1 MDTGLR
7 VVIKK
12 IFALAFLKQ
21 IVNGEESDLR
31 QVLAI
36 LSVDFLGLV
45 GENINANDV
54 QGFLQYFNNT
64 WMTRERIWNV
74 WALDKNRTNNH
85 MEGWHCHLKDTIQS
99 NPNPWLFIQKIK
111 AEQTAKEAEVN
122 LMNNEE
128 VIVPLTKKMKKTE
141 RKLARYKDRCNA
153 GHITPLQYVARIS
166 VLMNY

>member
-1 MDTGLR
+1 MKQDR
-7 VVIKK
+7 SNE
-12 IFALAFLKQ
+12 Q

-54 QGFLQYFNNT
+54 QGFLQYFKNT

-85 MEGWHCHLKDTIQS
+85 MDGWHCHLEVTIQN
-99 NPNPWLFIQKIK
+99 NPNLWLFIQKIK
-111 AEQTAKEAEVN
+111 AE
-122 LMNNEE
+122 
-128 VIVPLTKKMKKTE
+128 
-141 RKLARYKDRCNA
+141 
-153 GHITPLQYVARIS
+153 
-166 VLMNY
+166 

>member
-1 MDTGLR
+1 M
-7 VVIKK
+7 VKK
-12 IFALAFLKQ
+12 IFALAFLKQDRTNEQ

-31 QVLAI
+31 QVLAV
-36 LSVDFLGLV
+36 LSVDLLGLV
-45 GENINANDV
+45 GEDINANDV

-85 MEGWHCHLKDTIQS
+85 MEGWHCHLKDTIQN
-99 NPNPWLFIQKIK
+99 NPNLWLFIQKIK
-111 AEQTAKEAEVN
+111 AEQTAKEAEIN

-128 VIVPLTKKMKKTE
+128 IIVPLTKNMKKKE
-141 RKLARYKDRCNA
+141 RKLARYEDRYNA